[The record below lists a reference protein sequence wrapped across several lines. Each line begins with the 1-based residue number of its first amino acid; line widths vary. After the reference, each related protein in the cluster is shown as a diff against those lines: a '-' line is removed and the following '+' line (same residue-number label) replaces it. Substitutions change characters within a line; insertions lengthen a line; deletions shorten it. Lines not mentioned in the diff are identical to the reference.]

1 MLSLGLS
8 TIYNTIVSRCTFMN
22 RGILPRVNSKSSTD
36 RQLVN
41 SWRIRRRRDNKYRST
56 LWRRVR
62 VASVGN
68 RLLESTIGR
77 STSVG
82 RVDGSILWVW
92 GNNLPQSAYHES
104 LYYYLV
110 SLLRSTRININRV
123 GLLETDI
130 ANRQAENNY
139 HHAASFINAALLGIC
154 HNSHIR
160 HSANNCWCRPCP
172 TYIQQRLAKAITI
185 QIGCTVGI
193 HCSITGIGHILEEWN
208 YSVSILLDF
217 IEIDKTWI

>member
-1 MLSLGLS
+1 MDRQLVISLANSS
-8 TIYNTIVSRCTFMN
+8 TDRQLVISLAN
-22 RGILPRVNSKSSTD
+22 SSTD

-41 SWRIRRRRDNKYRST
+41 SLANSHD
-56 LWRRVR
+56 
-62 VASVGN
+62 GQ
-68 RLLESTIGR
+68 TIGQLSIHHRSAIGCRNRR

-82 RVDGSILWVW
+82 RVDGSIVW
-92 GNNLPQSAYHES
+92 GNNFLPQSAYHES

-123 GLLETDI
+123 GLLEIDI
-130 ANRQAENNY
+130 ANRQAENNH

-154 HNSHIR
+154 HNSHSR
-160 HSANNCWCRPCP
+160 HSANNCWYRPCP
-172 TYIQQRLAKAITI
+172 TYIQQWLAKAITI

-193 HCSITGIGHILEEWN
+193 HCGITGIGHILEEWN